1 MVVVKPQLRG
11 LRDRDLRELEARW
24 AENWE
29 RVTARL
35 VRWAHEVGIQQ
46 LHTAGPNCKNPPKIK
61 FEKLVKLIDSYLHLQ
76 QFDMFWMWKAGTR
89 KRKLCK
95 FAENRMEKLVKALWV
110 NLFSAGFSYLKPL
123 CCTAWNACRSAE
135 KGCCGGAA
143 MWCPGHFRLGAAT
156 VCAAP
161 PPPSV
166 RRRRRLESLMYFHGQ
181 GFEGEAWTPPALHS
195 GKEIKQ
201 LRKCRSFLLVCL
213 FNKLELRIFAY
224 LDEVTL
230 MGSVKV
236 QIFWEGH
243 KCLSHL
249 PLMIWRY

>member
-1 MVVVKPQLRG
+1 MVVVPQLRG

-143 MWCPGHFRLGAAT
+143 MWCPGHFRLGAAA

-161 PPPSV
+161 PLSV
-166 RRRRRLESLMYFHGQ
+166 RRRRLESLTSTAKASKAKLERRRHCTVEKRLNSCGNADNF
-181 GFEGEAWTPPALHS
+181 
-195 GKEIKQ
+195 
-201 LRKCRSFLLVCL
+201 FLFVCL
-213 FNKLELRIFAY
+213 IN
-224 LDEVTL
+224 
-230 MGSVKV
+230 
-236 QIFWEGH
+236 
-243 KCLSHL
+243 
-249 PLMIWRY
+249 